1 VAADVSRAAGD
12 EDAGTVSC
20 GQWSSR

>member
-1 VAADVSRAAGD
+1 VAADVSRTAGD
-12 EDAGTVSC
+12 EDGWQVSC